1 VYRYLLISILLI
13 LLLNIKYVYSTDEI
27 QVDYTGHFYD
37 NTSGITKNYNG
48 PINNPWMYDHNIG
61 IRIFDNSS
69 SDTTTFNNNNFL
81 NTSASFT
88 GNIGGSIYGRSGTG
102 GFLNISSWN
111 GYLWSFTPN
120 LNSNVLNNSNI
131 STTLNV
137 NNVIVD
143 DNGGMNFFNHSIY
156 FPYVVNPNFSN
167 NGNINNVCNVSNSS
181 RIVSIYNYAVS
192 ASDTGSVPG
201 GSRPQTGNVIFSNLG
216 LINNSLNITNTNFTG
231 GLYNYVFNSYNP
243 NKSFSVN
250 YLNNGNLTN
259 NIVLQNVS
267 AVEIRN
273 QVLLSIGSS
282 SNIINS
288 VNITNNSNI
297 TANMTLINT
306 NTGSNNRISNDGIAF
321 LYADYSN
328 VNNNG
333 NIIVNTY
340 FDNSSGLEGSHGIIY
355 SYVNQGSIFNN
366 GLIRIRNNVANGL
379 NSGGITLVNS
389 GIVNPIVINTPVL
402 MDLDSNVRNIILINS
417 SARLDSFGWYVDGDP
432 STLLRPILIDN
443 NSNLNLNNTNL
454 HLWIGSNIYLNTP
467 YYIVQN
473 IGSNITGSFNNTI
486 IQNFTLNPDI
496 QLSWFN
502 NTNDPGII
510 FRMNRNLNPTDN
522 FYLISNTNNYFIYK
536 NYNDYLRNY
545 LINNYNI
552 ESEKFNFNEEI
563 ENKRFILRQFSY
575 YEYFNSKNIDG
586 EVLARSLVL
595 DRYLNNKSKIGFIIG
610 NISFSQ
616 KQELN
621 IYKTKDRGLSYG
633 IYSILENKNNYLFFN
648 YLRNNIEVKYYG
660 LTGVNLSIFENSKYN
675 VNIDSGKIEYG
686 IKKNDKNFLIGIN
699 YNNIAD
705 INYIT
710 QSENVL
716 FNRNVSIDSKNLLES
731 YIGLDTKDF
740 KNSNKDEFYY
750 LTFRIGYLLS
760 DNKINI
766 YERLQNDNRILTYEI
781 PRFSFKTGF
790 YFNLKDF
797 LLSFNAE
804 FNKDYQNY
812 GVKVS
817 KRF

>member
-1 VYRYLLISILLI
+1 MYRYLLISILLI
-13 LLLNIKYVYSTDEI
+13 LLLLNIKFVYSTDEI
-27 QVDYTGHFYD
+27 GIYYVGPSPSYN
-37 NTSGITKNYNG
+37 NTSGITQNYTG
-48 PINNPWMYDHNIG
+48 IINNPWMFDHNIG
-61 IRIFDNSS
+61 LFIFDNTS
-69 SDTTTFNNNNFL
+69 SDTTIFNNNNFL
-81 NTSASFT
+81 NTTASFS
-88 GNIGGSIYGRSGTG
+88 GNIGGRSGTG
-102 GFLNISSWN
+102 YFLNISSWN
-111 GYLWSFTPN
+111 GYLWGNPPN
-120 LNSNVLNNSNI
+120 LNSYVFNYNNISSTLNLNNVNVLDS
-131 STTLNV
+131 
-137 NNVIVD
+137 
-143 DNGGMNFFNHSIY
+143 GGINFFNYSIY

-167 NGNINNVCNVSNSS
+167 YGNINNVCNVSDSLN
-181 RIVSIYNYAVS
+181 IVNIYNYAVY
-192 ASDTGSVPG
+192 AFNPG
-201 GSRPQTGNVIFSNLG
+201 DFRPETGNVSFSNFG
-216 LINNSLNITNTNFTG
+216 IINNSLNVINTNFTG
-231 GLYNYVFNSYNP
+231 GLYNYIFNSYNP

-250 YLNNGNLTN
+250 YLNNGNLIN

-273 QVLLSIGSS
+273 QVLISIGSDL
-282 SNIINS
+282 NRINS
-288 VNITNNSNI
+288 INITNNSNI
-297 TANMTLINT
+297 IANMNLINT
-306 NTGSNNRISNDGIAF
+306 NTGLNNRISNDGIVV
-321 LYADYSN
+321 LYANNSN

-333 NIIVNTY
+333 NIIVNTN
-340 FDNSSGLEGSHGIIY
+340 FDNLSSGLEGSHGIFY
-355 SYVNQGSIFNN
+355 YDVNEGSIFNN
-366 GLIRIRNNVANGL
+366 GLIRIRNNVADSF
-379 NSGGITLVNS
+379 NSGGITLINS
-389 GIVNPIVINTPVL
+389 GSVNPIVINTPVL
-402 MDLDSNVRNIILINS
+402 MDLDSNVRNIILNNS
-417 SARLDSFGWYVDGDP
+417 NARLDSFGWYVDGDP
-432 STLLRPILIDN
+432 STLLRPILIN

-467 YYIVQN
+467 YYIIQN
-473 IGSNITGSFNNTI
+473 NNSNITGSFNNTI

-502 NTNDPGII
+502 NTNDPAII
-510 FRMNRNLNPTDN
+510 FTMNRNLNPTDN

-536 NYNDYLRNY
+536 NYNEYLRNY
-545 LINNYNI
+545 LINNYNL
-552 ESEKFNFNEEI
+552 ESEKFNFNQEI
-563 ENKRFILRQFSY
+563 ENKSFSLRPFSY

-586 EVLARSLVL
+586 EVLEQAIVL
-595 DRYLNNKSKIGFIIG
+595 DRYLNNKSKIGFILG
-610 NISFSQ
+610 NIGFSQ
-616 KQELN
+616 KQKLN
-621 IYKTKDRGLSYG
+621 IYKTKNKGLSYG
-633 IYSILENKNNYLFFN
+633 IYSILENNNNYLFVN

-675 VNIDSGKIEYG
+675 INIDSGKIEYG

-740 KNSNKDEFYY
+740 KNIDKDEFYH

-766 YERLQNDNRILTYEI
+766 NERLQNDNRTLTYEI

-804 FNKDYQNY
+804 FNKDYQKY
-812 GVKVS
+812 GVMLS

>member
-1 VYRYLLISILLI
+1 LYRYLLISILLI
-13 LLLNIKYVYSTDEI
+13 LLLNIKSVYS
-27 QVDYTGHFYD
+27 VDQINFVSNPYN
-37 NTSGITKNYNG
+37 NTSGITQNYTG
-48 PINNPWMYDHNIG
+48 IINNSWMFDHNIG
-61 IRIFDNSS
+61 LFIFDNTS
-69 SDTTTFNNNNFL
+69 SDTTIFNNNNFL
-81 NTSASFT
+81 NTTASFS
-88 GNIGGSIYGRSGTG
+88 GNIGGRSGIG
-102 GFLNISSWN
+102 NFLNISSWN
-111 GYLWSFTPN
+111 GYNWGNPN
-120 LNSNVLNNSNI
+120 LSSNVLNNSNI
-131 STTLNV
+131 FTTLNLSNV
-137 NNVIVD
+137 NVLD
-143 DNGGMNFFNHSIY
+143 SGGMNFFNYSIY

-167 NGNINNVCNVSNSS
+167 YGNINNVCNVSNSS
-181 RIVSIYNYAVS
+181 KIVNIYNYAVY
-192 ASDTGSVPG
+192 AFNPG
-201 GSRPQTGNVIFSNLG
+201 DFRPESGNVSFSNFG
-216 LINNSLNITNTNFTG
+216 IINNSLNVINTNFTG

-250 YLNNGNLTN
+250 YLNNGNLIN

-273 QVLLSIGSS
+273 QVLASIGS
-282 SNIINS
+282 NLNRINS
-288 VNITNNSNI
+288 INITNNSNI
-297 TANMTLINT
+297 IANMNLINT
-306 NTGSNNRISNDGIAF
+306 NTGLNKRISNDGIVV
-321 LYADYSN
+321 LYANNSN

-333 NIIVNTY
+333 NIIVNTN
-340 FDNSSGLEGSHGIIY
+340 FDNLSSGLEGSHGIFY
-355 SYVNQGSIFNN
+355 FDVNQGSIFNN
-366 GLIRIRNNVANGL
+366 GLIRIRNNVANGF
-379 NSGGITLVNS
+379 NSGGITLINS
-389 GIVNPIVINTPVL
+389 GSVNPIVINTPVL
-402 MDLDSNVRNIILINS
+402 MDLDSNLRNIILNNS
-417 SARLDSFGWYVDGDP
+417 NARLDSFGWYVDGDP
-432 STLLRPILIDN
+432 STLLRPILIN

-467 YYIVQN
+467 YYIVEN
-473 IGSNITGSFNNTI
+473 NNSNITGSFNNTI

-502 NTNDPGII
+502 NTNDPAII

-536 NYNDYLRNY
+536 NYNEYLRNY

-552 ESEKFNFNEEI
+552 ESEKFNFNQEI
-563 ENKRFILRQFSY
+563 ENKSFSLRPFSY

-586 EVLARSLVL
+586 EVLAQAIVL
-595 DRYLNNKSKIGFIIG
+595 DRYLNNKSKIGFILG
-610 NISFSQ
+610 NIGFSQ

-621 IYKTKDRGLSYG
+621 IYKTKNKGLSYG
-633 IYSILENKNNYLFFN
+633 IYSILENNTNYLFFN
-648 YLRNNIEVKYYG
+648 YLRSNIKSKYYG
-660 LTGVNLSIFENSKYN
+660 LTGVNFSIFENSKYN
-675 VNIDSGKIEYG
+675 INIDSGIIEYG

-731 YIGLDTKDF
+731 YIGVDTKDF
-740 KNSNKDEFYY
+740 KNSDKDEFYY

-766 YERLQNDNRILTYEI
+766 HERLQNDNRTLTYEI

-790 YFNLKDF
+790 YFNLKEF

-804 FNKDYQNY
+804 FNKDYQKY
-812 GVKVS
+812 GVMLS

>member
-1 VYRYLLISILLI
+1 MYRYLLISILLI
-13 LLLNIKYVYSTDEI
+13 LLLNIKFVYSTDEI
-27 QVDYTGHFYD
+27 GVYFVGSSPSYN
-37 NTSGITKNYNG
+37 NTTGITQNYIG
-48 PINNPWMYDHNIG
+48 PINNPWMFDHNIG
-61 IRIFDNSS
+61 LFIFDNNPLT
-69 SDTTTFNNNNFL
+69 DTTIFNNNNFL

-88 GNIGGSIYGRSGTG
+88 GNIGGRSGTG
-102 GFLNISSWN
+102 NFLNISSWN
-111 GYLWSFTPN
+111 GYLWGNPPN
-120 LNSNVLNNSNI
+120 LNSDVYNYNNI
-131 STTLNV
+131 STTLNL
-137 NNVIVD
+137 NNVNVRD
-143 DNGGMNFFNHSIY
+143 SGGMNFSNHSVY
-156 FPYVVNPNFSN
+156 FPYVVYPNFYN
-167 NGNINNVCNVSNSS
+167 YGNINNVCNVSNSLN
-181 RIVSIYNYAVS
+181 IFNIYNYAVYS
-192 ASDTGSVPG
+192 YNPG
-201 GSRPQTGNVIFSNLG
+201 DFRSESGNISFSNFG
-216 LINNSLNITNTNFTG
+216 IINNSLNVINTNFTG
-231 GLYNYVFNSYNP
+231 GLYNYVFNSYNL

-250 YLNNGNLTN
+250 YLNNGNLIN
-259 NIVLQNVS
+259 DIVLQNVS

-273 QVLLSIGSS
+273 QVLISIGSNLNRINS
-282 SNIINS
+282 INII
-288 VNITNNSNI
+288 NNSNI
-297 TANMTLINT
+297 IANMNLINT
-306 NTGSNNRISNDGIAF
+306 NTGLNNTISNDGIIV
-321 LYADYSN
+321 LYANNSN
-328 VNNNG
+328 VINNG
-333 NIIVNTY
+333 NIIVNTN
-340 FDNSSGLEGSHGIIY
+340 FDNLSSGLEGSHGIIY
-355 SYVNQGSIFNN
+355 YDVNQGSIFNN
-366 GLIRIRNNVANGL
+366 GLIRIRNNVADSF
-379 NSGGITLVNS
+379 NSGGITLINS
-389 GIVNPIVINTPVL
+389 GSVNPIVINTPVL

-432 STLLRPILIDN
+432 STLLRPILIN

-454 HLWIGSNIYLNTP
+454 HLWIGNNIYLNTP

-473 IGSNITGSFNNTI
+473 IGGNITGSFNNTI

-502 NTNDPGII
+502 NSGEPAII
-510 FRMNRNLNPTDN
+510 FTMNRNLNPINN
-522 FYLISNTNNYFIYK
+522 FYLISNTNDYFIYK
-536 NYNDYLRNY
+536 NYNEYLRNY
-545 LINNYNI
+545 LINNYNL
-552 ESEKFNFNEEI
+552 ESEKFNFNQEI
-563 ENKRFILRQFSY
+563 ENKSFILRPFSY

-586 EVLARSLVL
+586 EVLAQSIVL

-621 IYKTKDRGLSYG
+621 IYKTKNKGLSYG

-675 VNIDSGKIEYG
+675 INIDSGKIEYG
-686 IKKNDKNFLIGIN
+686 IKKNDKKFLIGIN

-766 YERLQNDNRILTYEI
+766 NESLQNDNRTLTYEI
-781 PRFSFKTGF
+781 PRFSLKTGF
-790 YFNLKDF
+790 YFNLKSF

-804 FNKDYQNY
+804 FNKDYQKY
-812 GVKVS
+812 GVMLS
-817 KRF
+817 KRL

>member
-1 VYRYLLISILLI
+1 MYRHLLRSILLI

-27 QVDYTGHFYD
+27 GVNVVAPSPSYN
-37 NTSGITKNYNG
+37 NTSGITQNYIG
-48 PINNPWMYDHNIG
+48 PINNPWMFDHNIG
-61 IRIFDNSS
+61 LFIFDNNLLT
-69 SDTTTFNNNNFL
+69 DTTIFNNNNFL
-81 NTSASFT
+81 NTTVSFS
-88 GNIGGSIYGRSGTG
+88 GNIGGRSGTG
-102 GFLNISSWN
+102 NFLNISTWN
-111 GYLWSFTPN
+111 GYLWTFTPN
-120 LNSNVLNNSNI
+120 LNSYVYNYNNISSALNLNNV
-131 STTLNV
+131 NV
-137 NNVIVD
+137 QD
-143 DNGGMNFFNHSIY
+143 SGGMNFFNHSIY

-181 RIVSIYNYAVS
+181 NIVNIYNYAVYASNPGDFRLES
-192 ASDTGSVPG
+192 A
-201 GSRPQTGNVIFSNLG
+201 NVSFSNFG
-216 LINNSLNITNTNFTG
+216 IINNSLNVISTNFTG

-250 YLNNGNLTN
+250 YLNNGNLIN

-267 AVEIRN
+267 ALEIRN
-273 QVLLSIGSS
+273 QALASIGSNLNRIN
-282 SNIINS
+282 NI
-288 VNITNNSNI
+288 NITNNSNI
-297 TANMTLINT
+297 IANMNLINT
-306 NTGSNNRISNDGIAF
+306 NTGLNNRISNEGIVV
-321 LYADYSN
+321 LYANNSI
-328 VNNNG
+328 VNNSG
-333 NIIVNTY
+333 NIILNTN
-340 FDNSSGLEGSHGIIY
+340 FDNLSSGLEGSHGILY
-355 SYVNQGSIFNN
+355 YDVNQGSIFNN
-366 GLIRIRNNVANGL
+366 GLIRIKNNVANGF
-379 NSGGITLVNS
+379 NSGGITLINS
-389 GIVNPIVINTPVL
+389 GSVNPIVINTPVL
-402 MDLDSNVRNIILINS
+402 MDLDSNVRNIILSNS

-432 STLLRPILIDN
+432 STLLRPILIN

-467 YYIVQN
+467 YYIIQN
-473 IGSNITGSFNNTI
+473 NNSNITGSFNNTI
-486 IQNFTLNPDI
+486 IQNFTLSPDI
-496 QLSWFN
+496 ELSWFS
-502 NTNDPGII
+502 NTNDPAII
-510 FRMNRNLNPTDN
+510 FRMNKNLKPINN
-522 FYLISNTNNYFIYK
+522 FYLMSNTNNYFIYK
-536 NYNDYLRNY
+536 NYNEYLRNY

-552 ESEKFNFNEEI
+552 ESEKCNFNQEI
-563 ENKRFILRQFSY
+563 EYKSFILRPFSY

-586 EVLARSLVL
+586 EVLAQSLVL

-621 IYKTKDRGLSYG
+621 IYKTKDEGLNYG

-675 VNIDSGKIEYG
+675 INIDSGIIEYG

-699 YNNIAD
+699 YNNIED

-750 LTFRIGYLLS
+750 LIFRIGYLLS

-766 YERLQNDNRILTYEI
+766 NERLQNDNRTLTYEI
-781 PRFSFKTGF
+781 PRFSFKAGF
-790 YFNLKDF
+790 YFNLKSF

-804 FNKDYQNY
+804 FNKDYQKY
-812 GVKVS
+812 GVMAS

>member
-1 VYRYLLISILLI
+1 MYRYLLISILLI
-13 LLLNIKYVYSTDEI
+13 LLLNIKFVYSTDEI
-27 QVDYTGHFYD
+27 GIYYVGSSPSYN
-37 NTSGITKNYNG
+37 NTTAITQNYIG
-48 PINNPWMYDHNIG
+48 PISNSWMFDHNIG
-61 IRIFDNSS
+61 LFIFDNNPLT
-69 SDTTTFNNNNFL
+69 DTTIFNNNNFL
-81 NTSASFT
+81 NTTASFT
-88 GNIGGSIYGRSGTG
+88 GNIGGRLGTG
-102 GFLNISSWN
+102 NFLNISSWN
-111 GYLWSFTPN
+111 GYNWGNPN
-120 LNSNVLNNSNI
+120 LSSNVLNNSNI
-131 STTLNV
+131 FTTLNLSNV
-137 NNVIVD
+137 NVLD
-143 DNGGMNFFNHSIY
+143 SGGMNFFNHSIY
-156 FPYVVNPNFSN
+156 FPYVVNPNFFN
-167 NGNINNVCNVSNSS
+167 YGNINNVCNVSNSLN
-181 RIVSIYNYAVS
+181 IVNVYNFSVYAFN
-192 ASDTGSVPG
+192 PG
-201 GSRPQTGNVIFSNLG
+201 DFRPETGNVSFSNFG
-216 LINNSLNITNTNFTG
+216 IINSSLNVINTNFTG
-231 GLYNYVFNSYNP
+231 GLYNYVFNSYNS
-243 NKSFSVN
+243 NKSFNVN
-250 YLNNGNLTN
+250 YLNNGNLIN

-273 QVLLSIGSS
+273 QVLASIGT
-282 SNIINS
+282 NLNRINS
-288 VNITNNSNI
+288 INITNNSNI
-297 TANMTLINT
+297 IANMNLVNT
-306 NTGSNNRISNDGIAF
+306 NTGLNNRISNDGIVV
-321 LYADYSN
+321 LYANNSN
-328 VNNNG
+328 VINNG
-333 NIIVNTY
+333 NIIVNTN
-340 FDNSSGLEGSHGIIY
+340 FDNSSSGLEGSHGIFY
-355 SYVNQGSIFNN
+355 YDVNEGSIFNN
-366 GLIRIRNNVANGL
+366 GLIRIRNNVADSF
-379 NSGGITLVNS
+379 NSGGITLINS
-389 GIVNPIVINTPVL
+389 GRVNPIVINTPVL
-402 MDLDSNVRNIILINS
+402 MDLDSNVRNIILNNS
-417 SARLDSFGWYVDGDP
+417 NARLDSFGWYVDGDP
-432 STLLRPILIDN
+432 STLLRPILINN

-467 YYIVQN
+467 YYIVEN
-473 IGSNITGSFNNTI
+473 NNSNITGSFNNTI

-496 QLSWFN
+496 ELSWFN
-502 NTNDPGII
+502 NTNDPAII

-536 NYNDYLRNY
+536 NYNEYLRNY

-552 ESEKFNFNEEI
+552 ESEKFNFNQEI
-563 ENKRFILRQFSY
+563 ENKRFILRPFSY

-675 VNIDSGKIEYG
+675 INIDSGIIEYG

-716 FNRNVSIDSKNLLES
+716 FNRNVSIDSRNLLES
-731 YIGLDTKDF
+731 YIGVDTKDF
-740 KNSNKDEFYY
+740 KNSDKDEFYY

-766 YERLQNDNRILTYEI
+766 NERLQNDNRILTYEI

-790 YFNLKDF
+790 YFNLKSF
-797 LLSFNAE
+797 LLSFNTE
-804 FNKDYQNY
+804 FNKDYQKY
-812 GVKVS
+812 GVMLS

>member
-1 VYRYLLISILLI
+1 MYRYLLISILLI
-13 LLLNIKYVYSTDEI
+13 LLLNIKSVYS
-27 QVDYTGHFYD
+27 VDQINFVSNPYN
-37 NTSGITKNYNG
+37 NTSGITQNYTG
-48 PINNPWMYDHNIG
+48 IINNSWMFDHNIG
-61 IRIFDNSS
+61 LFIFDNTS
-69 SDTTTFNNNNFL
+69 SDTTIFNNNNFL
-81 NTSASFT
+81 NTTASFS
-88 GNIGGSIYGRSGTG
+88 GNIGGRSGIG
-102 GFLNISSWN
+102 NFLNISSWN
-111 GYLWSFTPN
+111 GYNWGNPN
-120 LNSNVLNNSNI
+120 LSSNVLNNSNI
-131 STTLNV
+131 FTTLNLSNV
-137 NNVIVD
+137 NVLD
-143 DNGGMNFFNHSIY
+143 SGGMNFFNYSIY

-167 NGNINNVCNVSNSS
+167 YGNINNVCNVSNSS
-181 RIVSIYNYAVS
+181 KIVNIYNYAVY
-192 ASDTGSVPG
+192 AFNPG
-201 GSRPQTGNVIFSNLG
+201 DFRPESGNVSFSNFG
-216 LINNSLNITNTNFTG
+216 IINNSLNVINTNFTG

-250 YLNNGNLTN
+250 YLNNGNLIN

-273 QVLLSIGSS
+273 QVLASIGS
-282 SNIINS
+282 NLNRINS
-288 VNITNNSNI
+288 INITNNSNI
-297 TANMTLINT
+297 IANMNLINT
-306 NTGSNNRISNDGIAF
+306 NTGLNKRISNDGIVV
-321 LYADYSN
+321 LYANNSN

-333 NIIVNTY
+333 NIIVNTN
-340 FDNSSGLEGSHGIIY
+340 FDNLSSGLEGSHGIFY
-355 SYVNQGSIFNN
+355 FDVNQGSIFNN
-366 GLIRIRNNVANGL
+366 GLIRIRNNVANGF
-379 NSGGITLVNS
+379 NSGGITLINS
-389 GIVNPIVINTPVL
+389 GSVNPIVINTPVL
-402 MDLDSNVRNIILINS
+402 MDLDSNLRNIILNNS
-417 SARLDSFGWYVDGDP
+417 NARLDSFGWYVDGDP
-432 STLLRPILIDN
+432 STLLRPILIN

-467 YYIVQN
+467 YYIVEN
-473 IGSNITGSFNNTI
+473 NNSNITGSFNNTI

-502 NTNDPGII
+502 NTNDPAII

-536 NYNDYLRNY
+536 NYNEYLRNY

-552 ESEKFNFNEEI
+552 ESEKFNFNQEI
-563 ENKRFILRQFSY
+563 ENKSFSLRPFSY

-586 EVLARSLVL
+586 EVLAQAIVL
-595 DRYLNNKSKIGFIIG
+595 DRYLNNKSKIGFILG
-610 NISFSQ
+610 NIGFSQ

-621 IYKTKDRGLSYG
+621 IYKTKNKGLSYG
-633 IYSILENKNNYLFFN
+633 IYSILENNTNYLFFN
-648 YLRNNIEVKYYG
+648 YLRSNIKSKYYG
-660 LTGVNLSIFENSKYN
+660 LTGVNFSIFENSKYN
-675 VNIDSGKIEYG
+675 INIDSGIIEYG

-731 YIGLDTKDF
+731 YIGVDTKDF
-740 KNSNKDEFYY
+740 KNSDKDEFYY

-766 YERLQNDNRILTYEI
+766 HERLQNDNRTLTYEI

-790 YFNLKDF
+790 YFNLKEF

-804 FNKDYQNY
+804 FNKDYQKY
-812 GVKVS
+812 GVMLS